1 MINKPNT
8 FLGQLLRFL
17 LVPIFVIS
25 GFIIIIEMFFV
36 PLFSLHIPPYPLNV
50 TVVGET
56 KYSWI
61 VKTHGIM
68 HDKTKIESFRKPVII
83 EAKVVA
89 TEGGKT
95 FILKNINNHKTFYV
109 YPRNDHDIM
118 MAKRPNTI
126 FICQYTFYRI
136 NKDDEVGWKIIDI
149 KRK

>member
-36 PLFSLHIPPYPLNV
+36 PPYPLNT

-89 TEGGKT
+89 IKGET

-118 MAKRPNTI
+118 MAKQPNTI